1 MVRKYVYGTPFE
13 TEAVIKEVA
22 AETGLPSYGKIS
34 LEEGFSFTYQ
44 LAEDDINATRAEVFP
59 LQPSLF

>member
-34 LEEGFSFTYQ
+34 LEEGFSETT
-44 LAEDDINATRAEVFP
+44 LLIP
-59 LQPSLF
+59 KPSIPS